1 GRRKTS
7 SLMSE
12 AAVRDRLKKQSWAAP
27 GSFHDVLMRFLKL
40 ALPAA
45 IGMLLAYLALAPLRK
60 GPEISFILDKNK
72 VDFAQER
79 MRVQSA
85 QYRGQDNQGRP
96 FTIDAATAVQATSR
110 DPIVDITGMSAAI
123 RLPKGPATIEAQKGR
138 YDMEAEKVD
147 VIGPILFTAA
157 DGYRLQTR
165 DVAVDLDQR
174 QLRSRGP
181 VDGKMPL
188 GRFSADR
195 MTADLPTRRVTLDG
209 RARLHIVQ
217 GGLR

>member
-1 GRRKTS
+1 
-7 SLMSE
+7 MSE
-12 AAVRDRLKKQSWAAP
+12 AAVRERLRKQGWAAP
-27 GSFHDVLMRFLKL
+27 GGVHDALMRFLKL
-40 ALPAA
+40 VLPAL

-60 GPEISFILDKNK
+60 GPEISFILDKTK
-72 VDFAQER
+72 VDFAKER

-85 QYRGQDNQGRP
+85 RYRGQDDKGRP
-96 FTIDAATAVQATSR
+96 FTIDAASAVQATSK
-110 DPIVDITGMSAAI
+110 DPIVDILDMSAGI
-123 RLPKGPATIEAQKGR
+123 QLDKGPATMRAEKAR

-165 DVAVDLDQR
+165 DVAVDLNAR
-174 QLRSRGP
+174 QFRSRGP
-181 VDGKMPL
+181 VDGRMPL

-195 MTADLPTRRVTLDG
+195 MVADLPSRDVRLEG

-217 GGLR
+217 GGIR

>member
-1 GRRKTS
+1 
-7 SLMSE
+7 MSE
-12 AAVRDRLKKQSWAAP
+12 AAVQERLRKQSWAAP
-27 GSFHDVLMRFLKL
+27 GSFHDTLMRFLKL
-40 ALPAA
+40 ALPAL

-60 GPEISFILDKNK
+60 GPEISFILDKTK
-72 VDFAQER
+72 VAVAEER

-85 QYRGQDNQGRP
+85 KYQGQDNRGRP
-96 FTIDAATAVQATSR
+96 FTIDAASAVQATSR

-123 RLPKGPATIEAQKGR
+123 ELPKGPATLEAQKGR

-147 VIGPILFTAA
+147 VIGPILFTAG
-157 DGYRLQTR
+157 DGYQLRTR
-165 DVAVDLDQR
+165 DVGVDLNTR
-174 QLRSRGP
+174 QLQSRGR

-188 GRFSADR
+188 GSFSADR
-195 MTADLPTRRVTLDG
+195 MTADLPSREVKLEG

>member
-1 GRRKTS
+1 
-7 SLMSE
+7 MSE
-12 AAVRDRLKKQSWAAP
+12 AAVRERLKKQGWAAP
-27 GSFHDVLMRFLKL
+27 GSSHDFLVRFLKL

-45 IGMLLAYLALAPLRK
+45 IGMLLAYLALAPLK
-60 GPEISFILDKNK
+60 TGPDISFILDKNK
-72 VDFAQER
+72 VDVAKER

-85 QYRGQDNQGRP
+85 RYQGQDNKGRP
-96 FTIDAATAVQATSR
+96 FTLDASSAVQATSR
-110 DPIVDITGMSAAI
+110 DPIVDIQGMSASI
-123 RLPKGPATIEAQKGR
+123 RLDNGPATLRAQKGR

-157 DGYRLQTR
+157 DGYQLQTR
-165 DVAVDLDQR
+165 DVAVDLDERRLQ
-174 QLRSRGP
+174 SRGR
-181 VDGKMPL
+181 VDGRMPL

-195 MTADLPTRRVTLDG
+195 MTADLPTRHVTLSG